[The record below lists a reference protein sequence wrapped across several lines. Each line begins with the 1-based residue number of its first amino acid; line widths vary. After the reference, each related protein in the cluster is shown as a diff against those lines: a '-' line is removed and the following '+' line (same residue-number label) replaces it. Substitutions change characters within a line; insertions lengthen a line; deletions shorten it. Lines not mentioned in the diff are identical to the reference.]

1 MQFLIPDMPVEIRTQ
16 IQREQ
21 LLAKE
26 AKYQNGLKKAQETEY
41 NELLQTLQR
50 EQIIS
55 EAATGDPPDTVPPG
69 GGGGGGRAP
78 GRQSFLRRMS
88 RMSDT
93 LDAHVE
99 IVGRRNQMAS
109 TVWEV
114 T

>member
-1 MQFLIPDMPVEIRTQ
+1 MRYNLQHVVFVLTGIMQFIIPDIPVEVKTQ

-26 AKYQNGLKKAQETEY
+26 AKYQHGLKKSQDNDY
-41 NELLQTLQR
+41 NELLQTLRDQNVA
-50 EQIIS
+50 S
-55 EAATGDPPDTVPPG
+55 
-69 GGGGGGRAP
+69 
-78 GRQSFLRRMS
+78 RQGPRGSFTRRLS
-88 RMSDT
+88 RMSDG

-99 IVGRRNQMAS
+99 IASKPGRRSMES

>member
-1 MQFLIPDMPVEIRTQ
+1 MQFIIPDIPVEVRTQ

-26 AKYQNGLKKAQETEY
+26 AKYQNGLKKSQDNEY
-41 NELLQTLQR
+41 NELLQTLRDQNNTSR
-50 EQIIS
+50 QGARASFTRRLSRIS
-55 EAATGDPPDTVPPG
+55 DG
-69 GGGGGGRAP
+69 
-78 GRQSFLRRMS
+78 
-88 RMSDT
+88 

-99 IVGRRNQMAS
+99 IASKPKRRSMES